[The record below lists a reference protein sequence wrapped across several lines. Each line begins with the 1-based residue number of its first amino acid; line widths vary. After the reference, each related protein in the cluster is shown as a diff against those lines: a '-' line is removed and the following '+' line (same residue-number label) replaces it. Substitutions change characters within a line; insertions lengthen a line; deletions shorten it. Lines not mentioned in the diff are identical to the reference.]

1 LVAKPVKGHEF
12 LSAPSGSAAVNRL
25 ETIFG
30 LPVRDRTKASGKR
43 IRSSDPEAKNKKKKR
58 KEAEIAQKVAEPIL
72 EDKTASANLIGACAW
87 VL

>member
-1 LVAKPVKGHEF
+1 M
-12 LSAPSGSAAVNRL
+12 NRL

-58 KEAEIAQKVAEPIL
+58 KEAEIAQKVAEPIF
-72 EDKTASANLIGACAW
+72 EDKTASTNLIGACAW
-87 VL
+87 VLQSPLTLCWSPSCMPMRHRTF